1 MLNDQNAWYEV
12 LNFIEWINIE
22 SWLGWIIYFC
32 CLIAAMILGYFLLTS
47 FIVPDYDI
55 HSFFTIFLFCLTFSL
70 STMALGMFIFE
81 IFKIGQSQTR
91 PKLWSFTLFSDVLL
105 LLFILPSLTLNFIF
119 QRWGFNKYPKS
130 CICVSSAIILLILYL
145 INKFQFNN
153 LDFKLAS
160 QIDFI
165 TNIGTYMIGILSGFG
180 AVYCPWAYFQMISLD
195 INKVKQGK
203 KAIVSNIYFILAEIE
218 KSVVKLVLINE
229 QYRHKMNGEEKPTDF
244 WARIS
249 SWFKKKP
256 TESQQRKDL
265 KEELRQLKAIHS
277 QLYDHFKDY
286 IDEETRYYQSKSL
299 YGKFLKRLAWIVL
312 IYCIYKMIMSTINA
326 IWGRKKSID
335 PISRIL
341 KVILPFFGFELDQI
355 TYETLAMYGTF
366 IFMGYLMFSNVR
378 SFSLNLV
385 NIFNTFMGM
394 AVLQKL
400 PYEIMVLF
408 IAEVFG
414 VYLLSTVI
422 LLQTSLPDSFISNLK
437 EYSQGIEILSHY
449 EKIDKLFLL
458 SGFISTL
465 IIYANYH
472 RRKSKLENFE
482 KSDLKLRD

>member
-1 MLNDQNAWYEV
+1 
-12 LNFIEWINIE
+12 
-22 SWLGWIIYFC
+22 
-32 CLIAAMILGYFLLTS
+32 MILGYWLLTS

-55 HSFFTIFLFCLTFSL
+55 HSKFTIFLFCLTFSL

-105 LLFILPSLTLNFIF
+105 LLYILPSLSLIFIF
-119 QRWGFNKYPKS
+119 HSIQSIPKGIAGFLS
-130 CICVSSAIILLILYL
+130 IILIILYL
-145 INKFQFNN
+145 VQKFHPTNI
-153 LDFKLAS
+153 DFKLAS

-180 AVYCPWAYFQMISLD
+180 AVYCPWAYFQMI

-229 QYRHKMNGEEKPTDF
+229 QYRHKLIGEEKPTFF
-244 WARIS
+244 WARIT
-249 SWFKKKP
+249 SWFKKTP

-286 IDEETRYYQSKSL
+286 IDEETRYYQSKSF